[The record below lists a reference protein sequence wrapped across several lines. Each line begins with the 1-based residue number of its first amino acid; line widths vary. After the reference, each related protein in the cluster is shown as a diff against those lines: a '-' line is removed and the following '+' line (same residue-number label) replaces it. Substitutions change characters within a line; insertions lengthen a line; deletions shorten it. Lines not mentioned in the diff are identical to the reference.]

1 MAAREP
7 TPLLYARC
15 GDERGEV
22 FSTVN
27 TALGVGGGGAAG
39 GPLFSPGSRK
49 YEL

>member
-27 TALGVGGGGAAG
+27 TALGVGGGGAG
-39 GPLFSPGSRK
+39 GGSSVLSRLQK
-49 YEL
+49 V